1 MFVEDLE
8 TLPESM
14 REQFVE
20 HELDGKKGFA
30 DKGSVALYNS
40 MKNAKAEKEEY
51 RNKYTESQTKLSE
64 FEATQAEK
72 IEAAKVKALEDAKNN
87 KDVDAIEQRY
97 QEQMADLEKRVRE
110 EERQNVTTEFAEK
123 NANLKATSIADNIG
137 LSLGIE
143 KEDGEVIAE
152 LIRGRVKVDANTG
165 KEIYHDAQG
174 SALSVDK
181 DGFIALIK
189 KEKRFARLIKA
200 DFTTE
205 GGGNA
210 NGSNNRGSAPN
221 MNKEAEEAKKKGDVT
236 AFLKAKL
243 KQK

>member
-14 REQFVE
+14 RDQFVE
-20 HELDGKKGFA
+20 HELDGKKGYA

-51 RNKYTESQTKLSE
+51 RNKFNETQTKLSE
-64 FEATQAEK
+64 FEASQAEK
-72 IEAAKVKALEDAKNN
+72 IEAAKAKALEDAKNN
-87 KDVDAIEQRY
+87 KDVDAIEKRY
-97 QEQMADLEKRVRE
+97 QEQMLDLEKRVRE

-123 NANLKATSIADNIG
+123 SAAQKAESIADNIG
-137 LSLGIE
+137 LSLGID
-143 KEDGEVIAE
+143 KEDGEVISE
-152 LIRGRVKVDANTG
+152 LIRNRVKVDPNTG

-200 DFTTE
+200 EFTTTSS
-205 GGGNA
+205 GLA
-210 NGSNNRGSAPN
+210 NGSNDRGSAQN
-221 MNKEAEEAKKKGDVT
+221 QNKAAQEAKKKGDLN
-236 AFLKAKL
+236 AYLKESL
-243 KQK
+243 KIN